1 VKIVKYKVEF
11 ADARDNL
18 TEEVVEADEIRDSAE
33 GKWVDFYQGDLLER
47 RFTAS
52 RVIGVKAVK

>member
-1 VKIVKYKVEF
+1 MKIVKYKVEF
-11 ADARDNL
+11 ADAGNNL

-47 RFTAS
+47 RFTAV